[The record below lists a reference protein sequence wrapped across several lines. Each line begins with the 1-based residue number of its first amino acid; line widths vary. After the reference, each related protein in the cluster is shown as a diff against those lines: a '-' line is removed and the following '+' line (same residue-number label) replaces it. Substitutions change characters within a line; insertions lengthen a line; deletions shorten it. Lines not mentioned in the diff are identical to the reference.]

1 MSQDEL
7 NDLFNDLAV
16 IQKVRNELDDAP
28 IPYTLTAKGLEA
40 VKGAN

>member
-28 IPYTLTAKGLEA
+28 IPYSLTEKGLDYLA
-40 VKGAN
+40 KM